1 VTQLR
6 LGTRGSRL
14 ALAQAETV
22 AKLLRGLGHEV
33 EIVKI
38 TTTGDKV
45 EGPLEP
51 HGGKQVW
58 VREIEQ
64 ALLDGAIDLAVHSA
78 KDLPTQL
85 ADGLTIG
92 AYPQREDPRDAFV
105 GGPGKRFASLPPG
118 ARVGTGSVRRIALL
132 RALRPDLEP
141 VPIRGNVPTR
151 LEKIDTLDLAGVVLA
166 AAGLVRL
173 GLEDRLLDP
182 LDPERYVPAGGQ
194 GALAIEVRIDDDDV
208 HQIVS
213 RIDDSDVAAQ
223 IRAERAF
230 LFELGGDC
238 HTPIAAFAS
247 IHGVRLRLR
256 ALVLSLDGRDRVE
269 GSAEGELSAPEML
282 GATLGRELLA
292 RGARRLIEVEARR

>member
-1 VTQLR
+1 MTLLR
-6 LGTRGSRL
+6 LGTRGSVL

-22 AKLLRGLGHEV
+22 ARMLRGNGHEV
-33 EIVKI
+33 EFVKI
-38 TTTGDKV
+38 VTPGDRV
-45 EGPLEP
+45 DGPLRE

-58 VREIEQ
+58 VREIAR

-78 KDLPTQL
+78 KDMPMQL

-105 GGPGKRFASLPPG
+105 GGAGRRFAALAPG
-118 ARVGTGSVRRIALL
+118 ARVGTGSARRTALL

-141 VPIRGNVPTR
+141 VAMRGNVPSR
-151 LEKIDTLDLAGVVLA
+151 LAKIETLDLAGVILA
-166 AAGLVRL
+166 AAGLIRL

-182 LDPERYVPAGGQ
+182 LDPERYVPSGGQ

-213 RIDDSDVAAQ
+213 RLDDRDVAAQ
-223 IRAERAF
+223 IRAERSF

-238 HTPIAAFAS
+238 HTPIAAFAT

-256 ALVLSLDGRDRVE
+256 ALVISPDGRERVE
-269 GSAEGELSAPEML
+269 GSAEGETGAPEML

-292 RGARRLIEVEARR
+292 RGARRLIEGPG

>member
-6 LGTRGSRL
+6 LGTRASQL

-22 AKLLRGLGHEV
+22 AKLLRANGHEV

-38 TTTGDKV
+38 TTTGDRL
-45 EGPLEP
+45 EGPVSAA
-51 HGGKQVW
+51 GGKKVW
-58 VREIEQ
+58 VQEIES
-64 ALLDGAIDLAVHSA
+64 ALLESAIDLAVHSA
-78 KDLPTQL
+78 KDLPMQL

-105 GGPGKRFASLPPG
+105 GAPGRRFAALAPG
-118 ARVGTGSVRRIALL
+118 SRVGTGSTRRIALL
-132 RALRPDLEP
+132 RALRPELEA
-141 VPIRGNVPTR
+141 VPIRGNVPSR
-151 LEKIDTLDLAGVVLA
+151 LAKIESMDLAGVILA

-173 GLEDRLLDP
+173 GLEDRILDP
-182 LDPERYVPAGGQ
+182 LDPERFIPAGGQ

-208 HQIVS
+208 HQVVS
-213 RIDDSDVAAQ
+213 QLEDRDVAAQ

-238 HTPIAAFAS
+238 NTPIAAHAS

-256 ALVLSLDGRDRVE
+256 ALVISPDGRERVE
-269 GSAEGELSAPEML
+269 GSAEGELTAPEML

-292 RGARRLIEVEARR
+292 RGARRLIEGRG

>member
-1 VTQLR
+1 MSTLR
-6 LGTRGSRL
+6 LGTRGSVL

-22 AKLLRGLGHEV
+22 ARLLRADGHEV

-38 TTTGDKV
+38 VTTGDRV
-45 EGPLEP
+45 EGPISD
-51 HGGKQVW
+51 HGGKAVW
-58 VREIEQ
+58 VREIER

-85 ADGLTIG
+85 EDGLTIG

-105 GGPGKRFASLPPG
+105 GAPGRRFAALAPG
-118 ARVGTGSVRRIALL
+118 ARVGTGSSRRTALL

-141 VPIRGNVPTR
+141 VPMRGNVPTR
-151 LEKIDTLDLAGVVLA
+151 IAKIESMDLAGVILA

-194 GALAIEVRIDDDDV
+194 GALAVEVRIDDEDV

-213 RIDDSDVAAQ
+213 RLDDSDVAAQ

-238 HTPIAAFAS
+238 HTPVAAFAS
-247 IHGVRLRLR
+247 IHGIRLRLR
-256 ALVLSLDGRDRVE
+256 ALVMSPDGRERVE
-269 GSAEGELSAPEML
+269 GSAEGEIAAPEML
-282 GATLGRELLA
+282 GATLGRELLG
-292 RGARRLIEVEARR
+292 RGARRLIEAPG